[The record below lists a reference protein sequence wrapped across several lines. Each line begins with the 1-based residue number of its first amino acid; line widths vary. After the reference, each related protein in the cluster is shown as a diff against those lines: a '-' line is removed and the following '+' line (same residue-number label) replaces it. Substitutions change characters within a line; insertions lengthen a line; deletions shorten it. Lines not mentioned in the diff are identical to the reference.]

1 MTSTQTSTSSVRRN
15 TNTSTNPSTTGST
28 TAMDCLALSLSH
40 INGAAHS
47 NTTPLSTMAMA
58 HALLVHSSRQSSSSS
73 SSVQRSSSVIPT
85 TTTSTTAMYKTS
97 WNVPAKHYDRGH
109 DADPTSIS
117 DEAEKSAYGGGY
129 DGVPDSGRLQQ
140 YLLRSEE
147 VGGYR
152 GWFSAFE
159 ERGELLFEGGGN
171 CQKSFRQQQHQQYN
185 EQYQCGRSSF
195 ISSDDDDVDVDVDV
209 EKVEVSAATM
219 ARDAVS
225 RCVTPSYL
233 DFIMYN
239 SDNSASDESGADD
252 NDYGLDPAALVA
264 SMDPSSPYYRL
275 GSSTS
280 FDEAEILQSLVEFGR
295 TPRMF
300 DHTPAASMSF
310 FISPLAISQ
319 LAHGLWTRSE
329 PACVIIHT
337 RLPQRTSRFDDHPWS
352 DDALRMLNLPNAG
365 GSSLLSEVLSC
376 EMLYRCLGARL
387 AKTEMEIRYLF
398 AYQPMTDY
406 TISLPGLASGYH
418 VGVSVTRAFA
428 YKGAYRR
435 SECRKLLKKKL
446 SGITASTR
454 NVMDERL
461 FKQILHVWVPNGK
474 VARTVQATYRTLSTE
489 LTRNSVVVISVV
501 NAAWV
506 FNNRR

>member
-1 MTSTQTSTSSVRRN
+1 MTSAQSSTSSARRN
-15 TNTSTNPSTTGST
+15 TNSSSTTGSS
-28 TAMDCLALSLSH
+28 TAMDCLALSLSQ

-47 NTTPLSTMAMA
+47 DTTPLSTMAMA

-73 SSVQRSSSVIPT
+73 SSVQRPSSVTGT
-85 TTTSTTAMYKTS
+85 TTTSTTTTSTAAMYKSS
-97 WNVPAKHYDRGH
+97 WDVPAKHYDCGH
-109 DADPTSIS
+109 DAGPTSVP

-140 YLLRSEE
+140 YLLRSKE
-147 VGGYR
+147 VGGHR
-152 GWFSAFE
+152 GWSSAFE
-159 ERGELLFEGGGN
+159 DGGKLLFEGGGN
-171 CQKSFRQQQHQQYN
+171 CRQSFIQQQYI
-185 EQYQCGRSSF
+185 EQYQWYGEDQSLST
-195 ISSDDDDVDVDVDV
+195 
-209 EKVEVSAATM
+209 AAM
-219 ARDAVS
+219 VRDAVS
-225 RCVTPSYL
+225 RCVTPTYL
-233 DFIMYN
+233 DFLMN
-239 SDNSASDESGADD
+239 DSDNSASDESGADD
-252 NDYGLDPAALVA
+252 NDYDLDPAALVA

-280 FDEAEILQSLVEFGR
+280 FDELEILQSLVEFGR

-319 LAHGLWTRSE
+319 LARGLWTRSE

-337 RLPQRTSRFDDHPWS
+337 RLPQRTSRFDDYPWS

-387 AKTEMEIRYLF
+387 AKTEMEIRYFF

-406 TISLPGLASGYH
+406 TISLPGLASGFH

-474 VARTVQATYRTLSTE
+474 VARTVQATYRTLSPE

>member
-1 MTSTQTSTSSVRRN
+1 MASVQTSTTSSVRRN
-15 TNTSTNPSTTGST
+15 TSTSTISTGSN
-28 TAMDCLALSLSH
+28 TAMDCLALSLSQ

-58 HALLVHSSRQSSSSS
+58 HALLVHSSRHSSTSSPSLS
-73 SSVQRSSSVIPT
+73 SRSVQRSSSAT
-85 TTTSTTAMYKTS
+85 ATAATTSTTTS
-97 WNVPAKHYDRGH
+97 MSKSSQDVPAKHTYPGGH
-109 DADPTSIS
+109 DADPTWDF

-129 DGVPDSGRLQQ
+129 DCIPDSGRLQQ
-140 YLLRSEE
+140 YLLRSDE
-147 VGGYR
+147 VGVR
-152 GWFSAFE
+152 GQWCAIE
-159 ERGELLFEGGGN
+159 DGGELLFERGGN
-171 CQKSFRQQQHQQYN
+171 CRQSFNQQHY
-185 EQYQCGRSSF
+185 EQYQWYGEDQSLKSCSNNE
-195 ISSDDDDVDVDVDV
+195 DED
-209 EKVEVSAATM
+209 EVSAATM
-219 ARDAVS
+219 TRDAVS

-233 DFIMYN
+233 DFLMN
-239 SDNSASDESGADD
+239 DSDASNTSGSDSGID
-252 NDYGLDPAALVA
+252 NNEYDLDPAALVA

-275 GSSTS
+275 GSSTI
-280 FDEAEILQSLVEFGR
+280 DEAEILQSLVEFGR
-295 TPRMF
+295 TPQMF
-300 DHTPAASMSF
+300 DDTPSASMSF

-319 LAHGLWTRSE
+319 LARGLWTRSE
-329 PACVIIHT
+329 SACVIIHT

-387 AKTEMEIRYLF
+387 AKTEMEIKYFF

-406 TISLPGLASGYH
+406 TVSLPGLASGYH

-446 SGITASTR
+446 SGIKASTR

-474 VARTVQATYRTLSTE
+474 VARTVQATYRSLPVE
-489 LTRNSVVVISVV
+489 LTSNSVVVISVV

>member
-1 MTSTQTSTSSVRRN
+1 MIVDTMPALRAFLTRLKSQPMVEDMTAFQTQAVCSSIFFDLRRWEAIEDGAV
-15 TNTSTNPSTTGST
+15 PSKMEESC
-28 TAMDCLALSLSH
+28 CLREAVIADSL
-40 INGAAHS
+40 
-47 NTTPLSTMAMA
+47 L
-58 HALLVHSSRQSSSSS
+58 SSSSITNS
-73 SSVQRSSSVIPT
+73 TSGMERTKVVNLAVSARRS
-85 TTTSTTAMYKTS
+85 
-97 WNVPAKHYDRGH
+97 
-109 DADPTSIS
+109 
-117 DEAEKSAYGGGY
+117 
-129 DGVPDSGRLQQ
+129 
-140 YLLRSEE
+140 
-147 VGGYR
+147 
-152 GWFSAFE
+152 
-159 ERGELLFEGGGN
+159 
-171 CQKSFRQQQHQQYN
+171 
-185 EQYQCGRSSF
+185 GRSSF
-195 ISSDDDDVDVDVDV
+195 ISSGDDDAGVDVDD
-209 EKVEVSAATM
+209 KVEVSTAAM
-219 ARDAVS
+219 VRDAVS
-225 RCVTPSYL
+225 RCVTPTYL
-233 DFIMYN
+233 DFLMN
-239 SDNSASDESGADD
+239 DSDNSASDESGADD
-252 NDYGLDPAALVA
+252 NDYDLDPAALVA

-280 FDEAEILQSLVEFGR
+280 FDELEILQSLVEFGR

-319 LAHGLWTRSE
+319 LARGLWTRSE

-337 RLPQRTSRFDDHPWS
+337 RLPQRTSRFDDYPWS

-387 AKTEMEIRYLF
+387 AKTEMEIRYFF

-406 TISLPGLASGYH
+406 TISLPGLASGFH

-474 VARTVQATYRTLSTE
+474 VARTVQATYRTLSPE

>member
-1 MTSTQTSTSSVRRN
+1 MVEDMTAFQTQAVCSSIFFDLRRWEVIEDGAVPLRMEE
-15 TNTSTNPSTTGST
+15 SC
-28 TAMDCLALSLSH
+28 CLREAVIADSH
-40 INGAAHS
+40 SI
-47 NTTPLSTMAMA
+47 
-58 HALLVHSSRQSSSSS
+58 S
-73 SSVQRSSSVIPT
+73 SSVSSIMNS
-85 TTTSTTAMYKTS
+85 TSGMER
-97 WNVPAKHYDRGH
+97 AKVVNL
-109 DADPTSIS
+109 AV
-117 DEAEKSAYGGGY
+117 SARR
-129 DGVPDSGRLQQ
+129 SGRT
-140 YLLRSEE
+140 
-147 VGGYR
+147 
-152 GWFSAFE
+152 
-159 ERGELLFEGGGN
+159 
-171 CQKSFRQQQHQQYN
+171 
-185 EQYQCGRSSF
+185 SF
-195 ISSDDDDVDVDVDV
+195 ISSDNGDADVDAD
-209 EKVEVSAATM
+209 EEAEVSATTM
-219 ARDAVS
+219 VKDAVS

-233 DFIMYN
+233 DFLMN
-239 SDNSASDESGADD
+239 DSDNSASDESGADD
-252 NDYGLDPAALVA
+252 NDYDLDPAALVA

-300 DHTPAASMSF
+300 DDTSAANMSF

-319 LAHGLWTRSE
+319 LARGLWTRSE

-387 AKTEMEIRYLF
+387 AKTEMEIRYFF

>member
-1 MTSTQTSTSSVRRN
+1 MTSAQTSTSSVRRN

-28 TAMDCLALSLSH
+28 AAMDCLALSISH

-58 HALLVHSSRQSSSSS
+58 HALLVHSSRQSSSSLS
-73 SSVQRSSSVIPT
+73 SAQRSSSIIPT
-85 TTTSTTAMYKTS
+85 TTTSTTVMYKTS
-97 WNVPAKHYDRGH
+97 WDVPTKHYDRGH
-109 DADPTSIS
+109 DADPTSVP
-117 DEAEKSAYGGGY
+117 DEAEKSAYGGRY
-129 DGVPDSGRLQQ
+129 DGVPDSGRLQL

-147 VGGYR
+147 VGGYK
-152 GWFSAFE
+152 GWSSAFE
-159 ERGELLFEGGGN
+159 ERGKLLFEGSSN
-171 CQKSFRQQQHQQYN
+171 CQQSFRQQQHQQYN
-185 EQYQCGRSSF
+185 EQYQC
-195 ISSDDDDVDVDVDV
+195 
-209 EKVEVSAATM
+209 
-219 ARDAVS
+219 
-225 RCVTPSYL
+225 
-233 DFIMYN
+233 
-239 SDNSASDESGADD
+239 DNSASDESGADD
-252 NDYGLDPAALVA
+252 NDYDLDPAALVA

-275 GSSTS
+275 GTSTS

-319 LAHGLWTRSE
+319 LARGLWTRSE

>member
-1 MTSTQTSTSSVRRN
+1 MTAFQSQAVCSSIFFDLRRWEALEYGAESLMN
-15 TNTSTNPSTTGST
+15 EASC
-28 TAMDCLALSLSH
+28 CLREAVIADSL
-40 INGAAHS
+40 
-47 NTTPLSTMAMA
+47 
-58 HALLVHSSRQSSSSS
+58 SSSSTMKS
-73 SSVQRSSSVIPT
+73 
-85 TTTSTTAMYKTS
+85 TSGMER
-97 WNVPAKHYDRGH
+97 AKVVNL
-109 DADPTSIS
+109 AVF
-117 DEAEKSAYGGGY
+117 A
-129 DGVPDSGRLQQ
+129 
-140 YLLRSEE
+140 
-147 VGGYR
+147 
-152 GWFSAFE
+152 
-159 ERGELLFEGGGN
+159 
-171 CQKSFRQQQHQQYN
+171 RQH
-185 EQYQCGRSSF
+185 GRSSF
-195 ISSDDDDVDVDVDV
+195 ISSDDDDVDVD
-209 EKVEVSAATM
+209 EEAEVSATKM
-219 ARDAVS
+219 VRDAVS

-233 DFIMYN
+233 DFLMN
-239 SDNSASDESGADD
+239 GSDNSASDESGADD
-252 NDYGLDPAALVA
+252 DYGLDPAALVA

-280 FDEAEILQSLVEFGR
+280 FDEAEILQSLVEFGK

-300 DHTPAASMSF
+300 DHTPAANMSF

-319 LAHGLWTRSE
+319 LARGLWTRSE

-337 RLPQRTSRFDDHPWS
+337 RLPQRTSRFDDYPWS

-387 AKTEMEIRYLF
+387 AKTEMEIRYFF

>member
-1 MTSTQTSTSSVRRN
+1 MSNQPMVEDMTALQTQAICSSIFFDLRWQEAVAEIGAPSSQEESCCLRKAVIADSLSTSSTEYSTSGMERAKVANLAVSARR
-15 TNTSTNPSTTGST
+15 S
-28 TAMDCLALSLSH
+28 
-40 INGAAHS
+40 
-47 NTTPLSTMAMA
+47 
-58 HALLVHSSRQSSSSS
+58 
-73 SSVQRSSSVIPT
+73 
-85 TTTSTTAMYKTS
+85 
-97 WNVPAKHYDRGH
+97 
-109 DADPTSIS
+109 
-117 DEAEKSAYGGGY
+117 
-129 DGVPDSGRLQQ
+129 
-140 YLLRSEE
+140 
-147 VGGYR
+147 
-152 GWFSAFE
+152 
-159 ERGELLFEGGGN
+159 
-171 CQKSFRQQQHQQYN
+171 
-185 EQYQCGRSSF
+185 GRSSF
-195 ISSDDDDVDVDVDV
+195 ISSDGDNDADD
-209 EKVEVSAATM
+209 EELSAATM

-233 DFIMYN
+233 DFLMYDSDASNN
-239 SDNSASDESGADD
+239 STSDESGTDD
-252 NDYGLDPAALVA
+252 DYDLDPAALVA

-275 GSSTS
+275 GSSS
-280 FDEAEILQSLVEFGR
+280 FDEAEILQSLIEFGR

-319 LAHGLWTRSE
+319 LARGLWTRSE

-337 RLPQRTSRFDDHPWS
+337 RLPQRTSRFDEYPWS

-387 AKTEMEIRYLF
+387 AKTEMEIRYFF

-474 VARTVQATYRTLSTE
+474 VARTVQATYRTLPVE

>member
-1 MTSTQTSTSSVRRN
+1 MPSLHMLLTKLKNRQPLIQEMTALQTQAVCRSIFLDLTRQEVVEDGVPSTQADCRMRKEVIASSLSTSTITSPSTSP
-15 TNTSTNPSTTGST
+15 NTS
-28 TAMDCLALSLSH
+28 
-40 INGAAHS
+40 S
-47 NTTPLSTMAMA
+47 NT
-58 HALLVHSSRQSSSSS
+58 SSSSADRTKVADLALFARQS
-73 SSVQRSSSVIPT
+73 NRSCFILSGEDESESENDDEDGRALEAMVI
-85 TTTSTTAMYKTS
+85 A
-97 WNVPAKHYDRGH
+97 
-109 DADPTSIS
+109 
-117 DEAEKSAYGGGY
+117 
-129 DGVPDSGRLQQ
+129 
-140 YLLRSEE
+140 
-147 VGGYR
+147 
-152 GWFSAFE
+152 
-159 ERGELLFEGGGN
+159 
-171 CQKSFRQQQHQQYN
+171 
-185 EQYQCGRSSF
+185 
-195 ISSDDDDVDVDVDV
+195 
-209 EKVEVSAATM
+209 VEVTERS
-219 ARDAVS
+219 
-225 RCVTPSYL
+225 VTPSYL
-233 DFIMYN
+233 DFLMCDD
-239 SDNSASDESGADD
+239 SDASYYGTSGSSDDSGADD
-252 NDYGLDPAALVA
+252 NDNYYDFDLDPAALVA
-264 SMDPSSPYYRL
+264 SMDPSSPYHHLNTGFSNDNEY
-275 GSSTS
+275 
-280 FDEAEILQSLVEFGR
+280 EILQSLVEFGK

-300 DHTPAASMSF
+300 DDTPEANMSF

-319 LAHGLWTRSE
+319 LARGLWTRTES
-329 PACVIIHT
+329 ACVIIHT

-387 AKTEMEIRYLF
+387 AKTEMEIRYFF

-406 TISLPGLASGYH
+406 TISLPGLASGFH

-474 VARTVQATYRTLSTE
+474 VARTVQATYRTLPAE

-506 FNNRR
+506 FSNRR

>member
-1 MTSTQTSTSSVRRN
+1 MVEDMTAFQTQAVCSSIFFDLKRWESEDSGMPLKMVESCCLKETVIADSLSTSSAMSSTRGMKRTKVANLAVYARRF
-15 TNTSTNPSTTGST
+15 
-28 TAMDCLALSLSH
+28 D
-40 INGAAHS
+40 
-47 NTTPLSTMAMA
+47 
-58 HALLVHSSRQSSSSS
+58 
-73 SSVQRSSSVIPT
+73 
-85 TTTSTTAMYKTS
+85 
-97 WNVPAKHYDRGH
+97 
-109 DADPTSIS
+109 
-117 DEAEKSAYGGGY
+117 
-129 DGVPDSGRLQQ
+129 
-140 YLLRSEE
+140 
-147 VGGYR
+147 
-152 GWFSAFE
+152 
-159 ERGELLFEGGGN
+159 
-171 CQKSFRQQQHQQYN
+171 
-185 EQYQCGRSSF
+185 RSSF
-195 ISSDDDDVDVDVDV
+195 ISTSDEDNEDEDEDEDEMSV
-209 EKVEVSAATM
+209 AAMT
-219 ARDAVS
+219 RDAVS
-225 RCVTPSYL
+225 RCVTPTYL
-233 DFIMYN
+233 DFLMN
-239 SDNSASDESGADD
+239 DDSDVSNTSGSDDSGIDD
-252 NDYGLDPAALVA
+252 NEYDLDPAALVA

-275 GSSTS
+275 SSTTI
-280 FDEAEILQSLVEFGR
+280 DEAEILQSLVEFGR

-319 LAHGLWTRSE
+319 LARGLWTRSE
-329 PACVIIHT
+329 AACVIIHT
-337 RLPQRTSRFDDHPWS
+337 RLPQRTSRFDDYPWS

-387 AKTEMEIRYLF
+387 AKTEMEIKYFF

-474 VARTVQATYRTLSTE
+474 VARTVQATYRTLPVD

>member
-1 MTSTQTSTSSVRRN
+1 MTELQMQAVCSNIFFSLKRCEDMMAEAAAAANALALIHADDRMRKESIGSSPSTS
-15 TNTSTNPSTTGST
+15 
-28 TAMDCLALSLSH
+28 
-40 INGAAHS
+40 
-47 NTTPLSTMAMA
+47 
-58 HALLVHSSRQSSSSS
+58 
-73 SSVQRSSSVIPT
+73 
-85 TTTSTTAMYKTS
+85 TTSTTRTRVA
-97 WNVPAKHYDRGH
+97 NLALFARR
-109 DADPTSIS
+109 S
-117 DEAEKSAYGGGY
+117 DCSSSEDECDDGCAPDVTMAEK
-129 DGVPDSGRLQQ
+129 D
-140 YLLRSEE
+140 
-147 VGGYR
+147 VG
-152 GWFSAFE
+152 
-159 ERGELLFEGGGN
+159 
-171 CQKSFRQQQHQQYN
+171 
-185 EQYQCGRSSF
+185 
-195 ISSDDDDVDVDVDV
+195 
-209 EKVEVSAATM
+209 
-219 ARDAVS
+219 

-233 DFIMYN
+233 DDLMN
-239 SDNSASDESGADD
+239 DSDATMSGSDYDDDD
-252 NDYGLDPAALVA
+252 NDFDLDPAALVA
-264 SMDPSSPYYRL
+264 SMDPSSPYYHL
-275 GSSTS
+275 NFQNGLSSADT
-280 FDEAEILQSLVEFGR
+280 EEILQSLVEFGR

-300 DHTPAASMSF
+300 DHSSVATMSF
-310 FISPLAISQ
+310 FISPLAISH
-319 LAHGLWTRSE
+319 LARGLWTRNE

-337 RLPQRTSRFDDHPWS
+337 RLPQRTSRFDDYPWS

-387 AKTEMEIRYLF
+387 AKTEMEIRYIF

-406 TISLPGLASGYH
+406 TISLPGLASGFH

-474 VARTVQATYRTLSTE
+474 VARTVQATYRTLPTE

-506 FNNRR
+506 FSNRR

>member
-1 MTSTQTSTSSVRRN
+1 MTAFQTQAVCSSIFFDLTRWESEDSGVPLMKEESCCLREAIIADSLSTSSTMSSTSGMERTKVLNRAMFARRC
-15 TNTSTNPSTTGST
+15 
-28 TAMDCLALSLSH
+28 D
-40 INGAAHS
+40 
-47 NTTPLSTMAMA
+47 
-58 HALLVHSSRQSSSSS
+58 
-73 SSVQRSSSVIPT
+73 
-85 TTTSTTAMYKTS
+85 
-97 WNVPAKHYDRGH
+97 
-109 DADPTSIS
+109 
-117 DEAEKSAYGGGY
+117 
-129 DGVPDSGRLQQ
+129 
-140 YLLRSEE
+140 
-147 VGGYR
+147 
-152 GWFSAFE
+152 
-159 ERGELLFEGGGN
+159 
-171 CQKSFRQQQHQQYN
+171 
-185 EQYQCGRSSF
+185 RSSF
-195 ISSDDDDVDVDVDV
+195 ISTFDENNEDED
-209 EKVEVSAATM
+209 EVSAATM
-219 ARDAVS
+219 ARNAVS

-233 DFIMYN
+233 DFLMN
-239 SDNSASDESGADD
+239 NDSDASNTSGSDSGIDD
-252 NDYGLDPAALVA
+252 NEYDLDPAALVA

-275 GSSTS
+275 GSCTI
-280 FDEAEILQSLVEFGR
+280 DEAEILQSLVEFGR

-300 DHTPAASMSF
+300 DHTPSASMSF

-319 LAHGLWTRSE
+319 LARGLWTRSE

-387 AKTEMEIRYLF
+387 AKTEMEIKYFF

-446 SGITASTR
+446 SGIKASTK

-474 VARTVQATYRTLSTE
+474 VARTVQATYRTLPVD
-489 LTRNSVVVISVV
+489 LTSNSVVVISVV

>member
-1 MTSTQTSTSSVRRN
+1 MFQR
-15 TNTSTNPSTTGST
+15 
-28 TAMDCLALSLSH
+28 
-40 INGAAHS
+40 
-47 NTTPLSTMAMA
+47 STMIVDTMP
-58 HALLVHSSRQSSSSS
+58 ALRAFLTRLKSQPMVEDMTAFQTQAVCSSIFFDLRRREAIEDGAVPSKMKESCCLREAVIADSLSSSSS
-73 SSVQRSSSVIPT
+73 ITNSTSGMERTKVANLAVSARRS
-85 TTTSTTAMYKTS
+85 
-97 WNVPAKHYDRGH
+97 
-109 DADPTSIS
+109 
-117 DEAEKSAYGGGY
+117 
-129 DGVPDSGRLQQ
+129 
-140 YLLRSEE
+140 
-147 VGGYR
+147 
-152 GWFSAFE
+152 
-159 ERGELLFEGGGN
+159 
-171 CQKSFRQQQHQQYN
+171 
-185 EQYQCGRSSF
+185 GRSSF
-195 ISSDDDDVDVDVDV
+195 ISSGDDDAGVDVD
-209 EKVEVSAATM
+209 EKVEVSTAAM
-219 ARDAVS
+219 VRDAVS
-225 RCVTPSYL
+225 RCVTPTYL
-233 DFIMYN
+233 DFLMN
-239 SDNSASDESGADD
+239 DSDNSASDESGADD
-252 NDYGLDPAALVA
+252 NDYDLDPAALVA

-280 FDEAEILQSLVEFGR
+280 FDELEILQSLVEFGR

-319 LAHGLWTRSE
+319 LARGLWTRSE

-337 RLPQRTSRFDDHPWS
+337 RLPQRTSRFDNYPWS

-387 AKTEMEIRYLF
+387 AKTEMEIRYFF

-406 TISLPGLASGYH
+406 TISLPGLASGFH

-474 VARTVQATYRTLSTE
+474 VARTVQATYRTLSPE

>member
-1 MTSTQTSTSSVRRN
+1 MIVDTMPTLRAFLTRLKSQPMMEDMTAFQSQAVCSSIFFDLRRWEVIEDGAV
-15 TNTSTNPSTTGST
+15 PSRMAESC
-28 TAMDCLALSLSH
+28 CLREAVIADSL
-40 INGAAHS
+40 
-47 NTTPLSTMAMA
+47 
-58 HALLVHSSRQSSSSS
+58 SSSSS
-73 SSVQRSSSVIPT
+73 TMNSTSGMERAKVANLALFARRS
-85 TTTSTTAMYKTS
+85 
-97 WNVPAKHYDRGH
+97 
-109 DADPTSIS
+109 
-117 DEAEKSAYGGGY
+117 
-129 DGVPDSGRLQQ
+129 
-140 YLLRSEE
+140 
-147 VGGYR
+147 
-152 GWFSAFE
+152 
-159 ERGELLFEGGGN
+159 
-171 CQKSFRQQQHQQYN
+171 
-185 EQYQCGRSSF
+185 GRSSF
-195 ISSDDDDVDVDVDV
+195 ISSDDGDIDIDVD
-209 EKVEVSAATM
+209 EEEEVSTTKM
-219 ARDAVS
+219 VKDAVS
-225 RCVTPSYL
+225 RCVTPTYL
-233 DFIMYN
+233 DFLMN
-239 SDNSASDESGADD
+239 DSDNSASDESGADD
-252 NDYGLDPAALVA
+252 DYGLDPAALVA

-319 LAHGLWTRSE
+319 LARGLWTRSE

-337 RLPQRTSRFDDHPWS
+337 RLPQRTSRFDDYPWS

-387 AKTEMEIRYLF
+387 AKTEMEIRYFF